1 MQDEVG
7 AGVVDCPI
15 HSSAIEQAPSNNRNK
30 DIVKDNGAFAMVRMV
45 KNVSV
50 DFRTS
55 DGEEIKRFWVK
66 KKALIYGMAA
76 VG

>member
-1 MQDEVG
+1 
-7 AGVVDCPI
+7 
-15 HSSAIEQAPSNNRNK
+15 
-30 DIVKDNGAFAMVRMV
+30 MVRMV

-66 KKALIYGMAA
+66 KKALIYDIAA